1 MGNLEYINKDI
12 IMGQDGPAGRT
23 EERMEKHAAEQAV
36 ILIPSLEPDERL
48 PAYIQKLKEGGFAH
62 IVVIDDGSGEAYQP
76 IFSEVDAVED
86 TVVLHHEVNKGK
98 GVALKT
104 GYRYIMD
111 NMPDIT
117 GVITADADGQHTVRD
132 CLRLAEQL
140 EKGERALYLGSR
152 DFNLENVPPKSRSG
166 NKITSTVF
174 KLLYGQYL
182 PDTQTGLRAFRKEEL
197 PFMAEVEGE
206 RYEYEMKVLIACSRA
221 RIPMIPI
228 TIETIYENEN
238 EGTHFH
244 PIRDSWRI
252 YKVIF
257 GSFFKF
263 MSVSIICFLID
274 QILALILRKWILP
287 PVGFAR
293 GTMLN
298 LQVSGWGARLVSSVI
313 NFMMN
318 KKLVFQMKG
327 KAGKPAL
334 KYAIL
339 CIAIITVSN
348 AGVWAFGQIGMADW
362 LAKILMDTVLYF
374 ASYRFQERWV
384 FKEEVPN
391 G

>member
-1 MGNLEYINKDI
+1 MKKQMG
-12 IMGQDGPAGRT
+12 
-23 EERMEKHAAEQAV
+23 KHAAEQAV

-62 IVVIDDGSGEAYQP
+62 IVVIDDGSSEKYQP
-76 IFSEVDAVED
+76 IFEEVDAVED

-104 GYRYIMD
+104 GYRYIMEHLTD
-111 NMPDIT
+111 DIT
-117 GVITADADGQHTVRD
+117 GVITADADGQHTVAD
-132 CLRLAEQL
+132 CLHLAEQL

-152 DFNLENVPPKSRSG
+152 DFNQENVPPKSRSG
-166 NKITSTVF
+166 NKITSVIF

-257 GSFFKF
+257 GSFIKF
-263 MSVSIICFLID
+263 MSVSLICFLID
-274 QILALILRKWILP
+274 QLLALVLRKWILP

-293 GTMLN
+293 GSMLN

-313 NFMMN
+313 NFVMN
-318 KKLVFQMKG
+318 KNLVFQMKG

-334 KYAIL
+334 KYAAL
-339 CIAIITVSN
+339 CVMIITISN
-348 AGVWAFGQIGMADW
+348 AGVWALGKIGMADW
-362 LAKILMDTVLYF
+362 LAKILMDTMLYF
-374 ASYRFQERWV
+374 LSYRLQDRWV